1 MEIQK
6 YSCLFIKSEEISPEI
21 ADFLEKLNCVS
32 YRIKLLS
39 FEYNLYANNLKKAL
53 ENIKDFTAL
62 AFNSV
67 NSVIAL
73 KNLSDV
79 SLFEFIK
86 ENLDIFVVGEKT
98 LKLIEKDFQRK
109 AAICGKNYENLIEK
123 INEYTQNVLKKQKVL
138 YFIGTLSDLSKS
150 INKPIN
156 WEYQEIVSYGTREV
170 SEEEFQQQIKQILKD
185 NNGDLPRILVY
196 FSASNVRFF
205 MNFLE
210 KCEKSLVKSLENLKH
225 ICFGQKTYDEFEV
238 FQRKFKEN
246 GVVIKNESVFISKL
260 STIKEILEIIE
271 KIIKL

>member
-225 ICFGQKTYDEFEV
+225 ICFGKKTYDEFEV